1 MLLTDQYSGI
11 EALNALKNGE
21 IPHAPMAKT
30 IPMKLVE
37 VKKGYIVYE
46 VTPGEEHINL
56 QGGVHGGFC
65 ATVLDS
71 VTGGVAHSLMDKGH
85 RFATVDLN
93 IKMIRPMQV
102 GKTYRGIGNLINA
115 GRTIVITEGKIIDEN
130 NKIYASG
137 AATLMI
143 IRK

>member
-1 MLLTDQYSGI
+1 MSMDQYTGL
-11 EALNALKNGE
+11 EFLTAVKNGE

-37 VKKGYIVYE
+37 VQEGYVVYE

-71 VTGGVAHSLMDKGH
+71 VTGGVAHSIMEKGN

-93 IKMIRPMQV
+93 IKMIRPIQV
-102 GKTYRGIGNLINA
+102 GKTYRGIGQLINA
-115 GRTIVITEGKIIDEN
+115 GRTIVITEGKIVDEN
-130 NKIYASG
+130 NKIYAHGS
-137 AATLMI
+137 ATLMI

>member
-1 MLLTDQYSGI
+1 MSMDQYTGL
-11 EALNALKNGE
+11 EFLTAVKKGE
-21 IPHAPMAKT
+21 IPYAPMAKT
-30 IPMKLVE
+30 IPMKLVDVQE
-37 VKKGYIVYE
+37 GYVVYE
-46 VTPGEEHINL
+46 VTPGEENINL

-71 VTGGVAHSLMDKGH
+71 VTGGVAHSLMEKGN

-102 GKTYRGIGNLINA
+102 GKTYRGIGHLINA
-115 GRTIVITEGKIIDEN
+115 GRTLVMTEGRIIDEN
-130 NKIYASG
+130 DKIYAH
-137 AATLMI
+137 ATVTLMI

>member
-1 MLLTDQYSGI
+1 MSMDQYTGL
-11 EALNALKNGE
+11 EFLTAVKNGE

-30 IPMKLVE
+30 IPMKLVDVQE
-37 VKKGYIVYE
+37 GYVVYE

-71 VTGGVAHSLMDKGH
+71 VTGGVAHSIMEKGN

-93 IKMIRPMQV
+93 IKMIRPIQV
-102 GKTYRGIGNLINA
+102 GKTYRGIGQLINA
-115 GRTIVITEGKIIDEN
+115 GRTIVITEGKIVDEN
-130 NKIYASG
+130 NKIYAHGS
-137 AATLMI
+137 ATLMI

>member
-1 MLLTDQYSGI
+1 MSMDQYTGL
-11 EALNALKNGE
+11 EFLTAVKNGE

-30 IPMKLVE
+30 IPMKLVDVQE
-37 VKKGYIVYE
+37 GYVVYE

-71 VTGGVAHSLMDKGH
+71 VTGGVAHSIMEKGN

-93 IKMIRPMQV
+93 IKMIRPIQV
-102 GKTYRGIGNLINA
+102 GKTYRGIGQLINA
-115 GRTIVITEGKIIDEN
+115 GRTIVITEGKIVDKN
-130 NKIYASG
+130 NKIYAHGSS
-137 AATLMI
+137 TLMI

>member
-1 MLLTDQYSGI
+1 MSMDQYTGLEFLTAI
-11 EALNALKNGE
+11 KNGE
-21 IPHAPMAKT
+21 IPFAPIAKT
-30 IPMKLVE
+30 IPMKLVDVQE
-37 VKKGYIVYE
+37 GYVVYE

-71 VTGGVAHSLMDKGH
+71 VTGGVAHSIMEKGN

-93 IKMIRPMQV
+93 IKMIRPIQV
-102 GKTYRGIGNLINA
+102 GKTYRGIGQLINA
-115 GRTIVITEGKIIDEN
+115 GRTIVITEGKIVDEN
-130 NKIYASG
+130 NKIYAHGS
-137 AATLMI
+137 ATLMI

>member
-1 MLLTDQYSGI
+1 MSMDQYTGLEFLTSVKDGT
-11 EALNALKNGE
+11 L
-21 IPHAPMAKT
+21 PHAPMAST

-37 VKKGYIVYE
+37 VKMGYIIYE
-46 VTPGEEHINL
+46 VTPNQNHVNL

-71 VTGGVAHSLMDKGH
+71 ITGAAAHTIMEKGI
-85 RFATVDLN
+85 RFATTDLN

-102 GKTYRGIGNLINA
+102 NKTYRGIGTIINA
-115 GRTIVITEGKIIDEN
+115 GRTLVMTEGRIVDEN
-130 NKIYASG
+130 DKVFAHG
-137 AATLMI
+137 TATLMI

>member
-1 MLLTDQYSGI
+1 MLTDQYSGI
-11 EALNALKNGE
+11 DALNALKNGE

-30 IPMKLVE
+30 IPMKLVDVQE
-37 VKKGYIVYE
+37 GYVVYE
-46 VTPGEEHINL
+46 ITPGEKHINL

-71 VTGGVAHSLMDKGH
+71 VTGGVTHSLMEKGN

-93 IKMIRPMQV
+93 IKMMRPMQV
-102 GKTYRGIGNLINA
+102 GKTYRGIGYLINA
-115 GRTIVITEGKIIDEN
+115 GRTIVSTEGKIIDEN
-130 NKIYASG
+130 NKIYAHGS
-137 AATLMI
+137 ATLMI

>member
-1 MLLTDQYSGI
+1 MSMDQYTGL
-11 EALNALKNGE
+11 EFLTAVKNGE

-30 IPMKLVE
+30 IPMELVDVE
-37 VKKGYIVYE
+37 KGYVIYE
-46 VTPGEEHINL
+46 VTPGVEHINL

-71 VTGGVAHSLMDKGH
+71 VTGGVAHSIMEKGN

-102 GKTYRGIGNLINA
+102 GKTYRGIGHLINA
-115 GRTIVITEGKIIDEN
+115 GGTIVSTEGKIIDEN
-130 NKIYASG
+130 DKIYAH
-137 AATLMI
+137 ATATLMI

>member
-1 MLLTDQYSGI
+1 MSMDNYTGLEFLT
-11 EALNALKNGE
+11 AVKNGE

-37 VKKGYIVYE
+37 VQEGYIIYE

-65 ATVLDS
+65 ATILDS
-71 VTGGVAHSLMDKGH
+71 VTGAAAHTIMEKGV
-85 RFATVDLN
+85 RFATTDLN
-93 IKMIRPMQV
+93 IKMIRPMQC
-102 GKTYRGIGNLINA
+102 GKTYRGVGKIINQ
-115 GRTIVITEGKIIDEN
+115 GRTLVMTEGRIIDEN
-130 NKIYASG
+130 DKIYAHG
-137 AATLMI
+137 TATLMI

>member
-1 MLLTDQYSGI
+1 MSMDQLTGL
-11 EALNALKNGE
+11 EFLTAVKNGE

-37 VKKGYIVYE
+37 VQQGSIVYE

-65 ATVLDS
+65 ATILDS
-71 VTGGVAHSLMDKGH
+71 VTGAAAHTIMEKGV
-85 RFATVDLN
+85 RFATTDLN

-102 GKTYRGIGNLINA
+102 GITYRGVGKIINQ
-115 GRTIVITEGKIIDEN
+115 GRTLVITEGRIMDEN
-130 NKIYASG
+130 DKIYAHG
-137 AATLMI
+137 TATLMI

>member
-1 MLLTDQYSGI
+1 MSMDQYTGL
-11 EALNALKNGE
+11 EFLTAVKDGTL
-21 IPHAPMAKT
+21 PHAPMAST

-37 VKKGYIVYE
+37 VKTGYIIYE
-46 VTPGEEHINL
+46 VTPNQQHVNL

-71 VTGGVAHSLMDKGH
+71 VTGAAAHTIMEKGIP
-85 RFATVDLN
+85 FATTDLN

-102 GKTYRGIGNLINA
+102 NKTYRGIGTIINA
-115 GRTIVITEGKIIDEN
+115 GRTLVMTEGRIVDEN
-130 NKIYASG
+130 DKVFAHG
-137 AATLMI
+137 TATLMI

>member
-1 MLLTDQYSGI
+1 MHLMP
-11 EALNALKNGE
+11 LKKGE
-21 IPHAPMAKT
+21 IPHTPMAKT
-30 IPMKLVE
+30 IPMKLVDVQE
-37 VKKGYIVYE
+37 GYVVYE
-46 VTPGEEHINL
+46 ITPDEEHINL

-71 VTGGVAHSLMDKGH
+71 VTGSVAHSLMEKGN

-102 GKTYRGIGNLINA
+102 GKTYRSIGHLINA
-115 GRTIVITEGKIIDEN
+115 GRTIVITEGKIVEAN
-130 NKIYASG
+130 NKIYTHGS
-137 AATLMI
+137 ATLML

>member
-1 MLLTDQYSGI
+1 MSMDQYTGL
-11 EALNALKNGE
+11 EFLTAVKNGE

-30 IPMKLVE
+30 IPMKLVDVQE
-37 VKKGYIVYE
+37 GYVVYE
-46 VTPGEEHINL
+46 ITPGEEHINL

-71 VTGGVAHSLMDKGH
+71 VTGGVAHSLMEKGN

-93 IKMIRPMQV
+93 IKMMRPMQV
-102 GKTYRGIGNLINA
+102 GKTYRGIGHLINA
-115 GRTIVITEGKIIDEN
+115 GRTIVITEGKIVDEN
-130 NKIYASG
+130 NKNYAHGS
-137 AATLMI
+137 ATLMI

>member
-1 MLLTDQYSGI
+1 MSMDQYTGL
-11 EALNALKNGE
+11 EFLTALKNGE
-21 IPHAPMAKT
+21 IPHAPMART
-30 IPMKLVE
+30 IPMKLVDVQE
-37 VKKGYIVYE
+37 GYIVYE
-46 VTPGEEHINL
+46 VTPSEEHINL

-71 VTGGVAHSLMDKGH
+71 VTGGVAHSIMDKGN

-102 GKTYRGIGNLINA
+102 GKIYRGIGHLINA
-115 GRTIVITEGKIIDEN
+115 GRTIVSTEGKIMDEN
-130 NKIYASG
+130 NKIYAHG
-137 AATLMI
+137 TATLMI

>member
-1 MLLTDQYSGI
+1 MSMDQYTGL
-11 EALNALKNGE
+11 EFLTAVKNGE

-30 IPMKLVE
+30 IPMKLVDVQE
-37 VKKGYIVYE
+37 GYVVYE

-65 ATVLDS
+65 AAVLDS
-71 VTGGVAHSLMDKGH
+71 VTGGVVHSIMEKGNH
-85 RFATVDLN
+85 FATVDLN

-102 GKTYRGIGNLINA
+102 GKTYRGIGHLINA
-115 GRTIVITEGKIIDEN
+115 GRTIVSTEGKIIDEN
-130 NKIYASG
+130 DKIYAH
-137 AATLMI
+137 ATATLMI

>member
-1 MLLTDQYSGI
+1 MFTDQYTGL
-11 EALNALKNGE
+11 EFLTAVKDGFL
-21 IPHAPMAKT
+21 PHAPMANT

-37 VKKGYIVYE
+37 VKSGYIIYE
-46 VTPGEEHINL
+46 VTPNEQHVNL

-71 VTGGVAHSLMDKGH
+71 VTGAAAHTIMEKGVP
-85 RFATVDLN
+85 FATTDLN

-102 GKTYRGIGNLINA
+102 NKTYRGIGTIINT
-115 GRTIVITEGKIIDEN
+115 GRTLVVTEGRIIDEN
-130 NKIYASG
+130 DKVFAH
-137 AATLMI
+137 ATATLMI

>member
-1 MLLTDQYSGI
+1 MSMDKYTGLEFLT
-11 EALNALKNGE
+11 AVKNGE

-37 VKKGYIVYE
+37 VQEGYIIYE

-65 ATVLDS
+65 ATILDS
-71 VTGGVAHSLMDKGH
+71 VTGAAAHTIMEKGV
-85 RFATVDLN
+85 RFATTDLN
-93 IKMIRPMQV
+93 IKMIRPMQC
-102 GKTYRGIGNLINA
+102 GKTYRGVGKIINQ
-115 GRTIVITEGKIIDEN
+115 GRTLVMTEGRIIDEN
-130 NKIYASG
+130 DKIYAHG
-137 AATLMI
+137 TATLMI